1 MKERRGK
8 SFHGIRSKKDFRK
21 EKAMIKIKVKEIV
34 AHNGISVLI
43 AQDTAYH
50 HTEFDEIMAA
60 WREQEYQRKQ
70 LERQQQQKNRNIFS
84 LFKRK
89 KAA

>member
-8 SFHGIRSKKDFRK
+8 SFHGMRSKKDSRK
-21 EKAMIKIKVKEIV
+21 EKTMIKIKVKEIV
-34 AHNGISVLI
+34 AHNGVTVLVTR
-43 AQDTAYH
+43 DTAYH
-50 HTEFDEIMAA
+50 HTEFDEIIAA

-70 LERQQQQKNRNIFS
+70 LDRQQQQKKRNIFS
-84 LFKRK
+84 IFRK